1 MTIRQYYRNGFRQF
15 AETVFAE
22 SSDIQKVHLWS
33 LTTLIWMIYLYK
45 SGIVWLRQLGFIGFC
60 LTYECLCSHNPP
72 MDILTNAN
80 TVPKLV
86 EFLCDVSASKPNVL
100 LFPWFFTNHGFLI
113 LALTCNLNFHGLSLI
128 LHHPKLLWVL
138 QLWLDSFICGLASS
152 SCRYFGKFDLFLY
165 VNLKIL

>member
-1 MTIRQYYRNGFRQF
+1 MKKFICEAMQHWTGWFTCTR
-15 AETVFAE
+15 AE
-22 SSDIQKVHLWS
+22 
-33 LTTLIWMIYLYK
+33 LYVC
-45 SGIVWLRQLGFIGFC
+45 SQLGFIGFC
-60 LTYECLCSHNPP
+60 PTYECFCRHNPP

-152 SCRYFGKFDLFLY
+152 NCGYFGKFDLFLY
-165 VNLKIL
+165 VNVKIL